1 MGFICGYRRDR
12 VLELSAMYYPI
23 NYEYIK
29 EIIAS
34 NEKEQYFYF
43 EIIM

>member
-1 MGFICGYRRDR
+1 MIIVGGGYIFLAED
-12 VLELSAMYYPI
+12 MYYPI